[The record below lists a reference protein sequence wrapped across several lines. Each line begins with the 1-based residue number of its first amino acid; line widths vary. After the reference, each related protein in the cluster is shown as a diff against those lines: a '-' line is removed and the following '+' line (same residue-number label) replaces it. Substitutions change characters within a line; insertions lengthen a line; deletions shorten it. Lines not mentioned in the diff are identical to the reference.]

1 MTKLVLYFKVFLFD
15 GESLVNI
22 LTYVLERGWAR
33 PQAITADT
41 TKGEISEENPPDIL
55 FLTY

>member
-1 MTKLVLYFKVFLFD
+1 MAKLVLYFKVFLFD
-15 GESLVNI
+15 GESLENI

-41 TKGEISEENPPDIL
+41 TKGEMSEENPPDIL
-55 FLTY
+55 F